1 MYLRNWTRILN
12 GCFGWS
18 SQTGAKSI
26 TIFKKLNTNLR
37 QTDFIVKEMD
47 KKSDNKVHLK

>member
-1 MYLRNWTRILN
+1 MDALAGVLKL
-12 GCFGWS
+12 
-18 SQTGAKSI
+18 AKSI